1 MYQCS
6 PCTLFKAS
14 WTPDDEPKQEQN
26 PTSGQGQPHHTQPR
40 LRGLHCSLLG
50 CCVSLNN
57 ISYQGKICCRVVV
70 FIQFLLLLWLCSLFN
85 LPDRERSKLF
95 SRFSC
100 IMHVGP
106 IKNVHICIDAFYF
119 DTLIDNS
126 TLCFKCDL

>member
-14 WTPDDEPKQEQN
+14 WTPDDEPEQEQN

-57 ISYQGKICCRVVV
+57 ILQCISRQGTICFFRKDDSLAEKV
-70 FIQFLLLLWLCSLFN
+70 FY
-85 LPDRERSKLF
+85 PAAKL
-95 SRFSC
+95 SAAES
-100 IMHVGP
+100 ILSHMLQV
-106 IKNVHICIDAFYF
+106 
-119 DTLIDNS
+119 
-126 TLCFKCDL
+126 